1 MKKDDDR
8 DVGKSDGCG
17 VLANGMTTRVAL
29 AFAAAWILA
38 LGAGGAEQGDA
49 SERQPSAG
57 ERFRDCPDCPAM
69 VVVPAGSYRMGSVAW
84 ENGRDDDEG
93 PVHDVTFAAPFALG
107 VYEVTVAEFGR
118 FVAETGYSA
127 ASSCWS
133 DESSS
138 SWRNPGF
145 GQSGG
150 HPVVCVSWSDAK
162 NYAEWLRSKTGEVY
176 RLASESEWEYAART
190 GTTTPWP
197 WGLGEADQC
206 RHANGRDASTQGLSG
221 GAGCN
226 DGHSWTAPVGSYAA
240 NAWGLHDMLG
250 NALEWTED
258 CYNGSYAGAPSDGS
272 VWEDGDCTKRVLRG
286 GSWSFGPSDLRA
298 AFRARSA
305 TGYRLYIVGF
315 RVART
320 LAP

>member
-1 MKKDDDR
+1 MKKTMIGMSAR
-8 DVGKSDGCG
+8 AMGAWY
-17 VLANGMTTRVAL
+17 LPNGRTTRVAL

-38 LGAGGAEQGDA
+38 LGADGAEQGDA

-57 ERFRDCPDCPAM
+57 ERFRDCPDCPEM

-84 ENGRDDDEG
+84 ENGRDDNEG
-93 PVHDVTFAAPFALG
+93 PVHEVTFAAPFALG

-127 ASSCWS
+127 ASSCNGG
-133 DESSS
+133 SSS

-145 GQSGG
+145 DQSGG
-150 HPVVCVSWSDAK
+150 HPVVCVSWRDAK
-162 NYAEWLRSKTGEVY
+162 NYAEWLRSKTGEAY
-176 RLASESEWEYAART
+176 RLASESEWEYAARA

-197 WGLGEADQC
+197 WGLGVADQC
-206 RHANGRDASTQGLSG
+206 RHENGLDDSLKDVFGKI
-221 GAGCN
+221 GCN
-226 DGHSWTAPVGSYAA
+226 DGHRQTAAAGSYAA

-250 NALEWTED
+250 NVWEWTED
-258 CYNGSYAGAPSDGS
+258 CYNGNYAGAPSDGS
-272 VWEDGDCTKRVLRG
+272 VWEGGDCTKRVLRG
-286 GSWSFGPSDLRA
+286 GAYLLGPSDLRA
-298 AFRARSA
+298 ANRGGGAVGNRYSV
-305 TGYRLYIVGF
+305 GGF

>member
-1 MKKDDDR
+1 MKKDDDL
-8 DVGKSDGCG
+8 DVGQSDGCV
-17 VLANGMTTRVAL
+17 VLANGMTTRVVL

-38 LGAGGAEQGDA
+38 LGACDAERGDA

-57 ERFRDCPDCPAM
+57 ERFRDCPYCPAM

-84 ENGRDDDEG
+84 ENERQDDED
-93 PVHDVTFAAPFALG
+93 PAHDVTFAKPFALG

-127 ASSCWS
+127 ASSCRGS
-133 DESSS
+133 AS

-150 HPVVCVSWSDAK
+150 HPVVCASWQDAK
-162 NYAEWLRSKTGEVY
+162 NYAEWLRSRTGEAY
-176 RLASESEWEYAART
+176 RLASESEWEYAARA

-206 RHANGRDASTQGLSG
+206 RHANGADASTDYSWK
-221 GAGCN
+221 AGCN
-226 DGHSWTAPVGSYAA
+226 DGHSRTAPAGSYAA

-250 NALEWTED
+250 NAFEWTED
-258 CYNGSYAGAPSDGS
+258 CWNDSYTGAPSDGR

-286 GSWSFGPSDLRA
+286 GSWIARPSVL
-298 AFRARSA
+298 RSA
-305 TGYRLYIVGF
+305 DRSRSAAGNRNDSIGF